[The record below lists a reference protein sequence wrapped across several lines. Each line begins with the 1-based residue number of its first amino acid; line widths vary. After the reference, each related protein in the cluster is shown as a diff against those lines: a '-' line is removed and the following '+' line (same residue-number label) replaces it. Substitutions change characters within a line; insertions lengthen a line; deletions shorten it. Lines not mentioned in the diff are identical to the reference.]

1 MTRKLITSDNTILVG
16 VTGGIASGK
25 STVSRQLA
33 AAGLAVVDADQV
45 ARQVVEPGTSGLQQ
59 VVNTF
64 GSGVLLP
71 NGKLDRHGLGRR
83 IFNDD
88 GKRRQLNQILQ
99 PIIRGAIGD
108 EVNQLRREGQRIIV
122 LDLPLLF
129 ETGYAK
135 DCDRILVVTI
145 KPDLQLQRLMARNGY
160 SQEEA
165 QARIDA
171 QFPLT
176 AKAARAD
183 YVINNNGDRQALK
196 KAVEAF
202 LTTLPIKEPHPN

>member
-1 MTRKLITSDNTILVG
+1 MNRKLISADNTILVG

-64 GSGVLLP
+64 GSGVLLAT
-71 NGKLDRHGLGRR
+71 GELDRHGLGRR

-99 PIIRGAIGD
+99 PIIREAIRD
-108 EVNQLRREGQRIIV
+108 KVNQLRREGQRIIV
-122 LDLPLLF
+122 LDIPLLF

-145 KPDLQLQRLMARNGY
+145 RPDIQLQRLMTRNGY
-160 SQEEA
+160 SREEA

-171 QFPLT
+171 QFPLA

-183 YVINNNGDRQALK
+183 YVINNSGDRQALSR
-196 KAVEAF
+196 AVKAF
-202 LTTLPIKEPHPN
+202 LMTLPIKEPR

>member
-1 MTRKLITSDNTILVG
+1 MTRELIAADNTILVG

-33 AAGLAVVDADQV
+33 DAGLAVVDADQI

-71 NGKLDRHGLGRR
+71 NGELDRQGLGRC

-99 PIIRGAIGD
+99 PIIRAAIGD

-135 DCDRILVVTI
+135 DCDRILVVNI
-145 KPDLQLQRLMARNGY
+145 RPDMQLQRLMARNGY
-160 SQEEA
+160 SQQEA

-171 QFPLT
+171 QFPLA
-176 AKAARAD
+176 AKVARAD
-183 YVINNNGDRQALK
+183 YVINNSGDRQALS
-196 KAVEAF
+196 KAVQAF
-202 LTTLPIKEPHPN
+202 LTTLPIKQPRQN

>member
-1 MTRKLITSDNTILVG
+1 MIRKLISADNTILVG

-64 GSGVLLP
+64 GSGVLQP
-71 NGKLDRHGLGRR
+71 NGALDRHGLGRLV
-83 IFNDD
+83 FNDD

-99 PIIRGAIGD
+99 PIIRVAIGD
-108 EVNQLRREGQRIIV
+108 EVDQLRREGRRIIV
-122 LDLPLLF
+122 LDIPLLF

-145 KPDLQLQRLMARNGY
+145 RPDIQLQRLIARNGY

-171 QFPLT
+171 QFPLA

-183 YVINNNGDRQALK
+183 YVINNSGDRQALS
-196 KAVEAF
+196 KAVDAF
-202 LTTLPIKEPHPN
+202 LTTLPIEEPHQN